1 MIVTESRRARH
12 LVVQL
17 HSDEELPA
25 ALALALDAADA
36 TAGWIA
42 GLGELEAAEITVV
55 DPLGGAPHVRR
66 IDGRCNV
73 VTLSGSI
80 TPGAGTGALRL
91 SVTLARETDLGNEVC
106 AGELVWARVHA
117 LEVCVTLFDD
127 AVSLHSEEPRA
138 GTAALA
144 TTTPSAVDAQRP
156 APTASPIAAP
166 AASPIAAPV
175 EAEPTSLRAQPRA
188 SAPVQTATVEMLTPP
203 APLRRREPEDTNEIY
218 PEVGDRATHF
228 HFGECTIISSD
239 GERIRLRQER
249 DGRIREVSL
258 DMLRI
263 EPPTTD
269 GGTGQRTFLLSR
281 KH

>member
-80 TPGAGTGALRL
+80 TPGAGAGTLRL

-117 LEVCVTLFDD
+117 VEICVTLFDD

-144 TTTPSAVDAQRP
+144 PTTPSAVDAQRP
-156 APTASPIAAP
+156 APAT
-166 AASPIAAPV
+166 SPIAAPV
-175 EAEPTSLRAQPRA
+175 EAEPTPPRA
-188 SAPVQTATVEMLTPP
+188 PPRAPAPVQTATVEMLTPP
-203 APLRRREPEDTNEIY
+203 APLRRREPEDTSEIY

>member
-17 HSDEELPA
+17 QSDEELPA
-25 ALALALDAADA
+25 ALTLALESADA
-36 TAGWIA
+36 TSGWIA

-55 DPLGGAPHVRR
+55 DPLGNAPHVRR
-66 IDGRCNV
+66 IDGRCNL

-80 TPGAGTGALRL
+80 TPSAGAAALRL

-117 LEVCVTLFDD
+117 LELCVTLFDNP
-127 AVSLHSEEPRA
+127 VSPHGEEPRA
-138 GTAALA
+138 GMTALA
-144 TTTPSAVDAQRP
+144 PTTSSALDAQRAVP
-156 APTASPIAAP
+156 VASPIAPRA
-166 AASPIAAPV
+166 
-175 EAEPTSLRAQPRA
+175 EAEPTPQRAPSKA
-188 SAPVQTATVEMLTPP
+188 QTPAQAATVEMLTPP
-203 APLRRREPEDTNEIY
+203 APLRRREPEDTNELY